1 VKLVKKRV
9 VVIIVLAVL
18 GLASAFGQ
26 GIGVKEAAKDEHPPP
41 TVIAR

>member
-1 VKLVKKRV
+1 MKKRV
-9 VVIIVLAVL
+9 VVIVALAIL
-18 GLASAFGQ
+18 GLASALGQ

>member
-1 VKLVKKRV
+1 MKKR
-9 VVIIVLAVL
+9 IVLIIALAAL
-18 GLASAFGQ
+18 GLAAGFGH